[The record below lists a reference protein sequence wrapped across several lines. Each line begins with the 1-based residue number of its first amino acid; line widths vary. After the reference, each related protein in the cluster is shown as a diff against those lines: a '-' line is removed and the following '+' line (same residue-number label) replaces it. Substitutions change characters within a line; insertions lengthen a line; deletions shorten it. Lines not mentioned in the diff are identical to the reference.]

1 MPAQFYLFIEV
12 FNVSIY
18 QTSLFGDLAKTGGGL
33 FSGVVRGLSGK
44 LGGVVSG
51 ALGGGVLG
59 SIAGGIIDYGTNAAL
74 SSVQHKLDELGY
86 KADREFDKLMTTSFD
101 KLGIGAYENG
111 QPNDQGLLFAG
122 GLSLKDMQQ
131 IVDETNTNALSRK
144 NFYVLEISD
153 GLSSQPVQGTQA
165 HLSKFN
171 LFVQSLDLNPVEISG
186 DVHLI
191 GSASLNMPQ
200 QNNLTEMNLTIL
212 DDINGTIKRWA
223 RQKLAFTT
231 PSDGTVMPSIY
242 RTFSVRIIY
251 GTNKALKDYYNER
264 YTMELASY
272 NTQLAR
278 TEQGLEEVTLRFVQ
292 ESTFM
297 PTRY

>member
-1 MPAQFYLFIEV
+1 M
-12 FNVSIY
+12 
-18 QTSLFGDLAKTGGGL
+18 
-33 FSGVVRGLSGK
+33 
-44 LGGVVSG
+44 
-51 ALGGGVLG
+51 
-59 SIAGGIIDYGTNAAL
+59 
-74 SSVQHKLDELGY
+74 
-86 KADREFDKLMTTSFD
+86 
-101 KLGIGAYENG
+101 
-111 QPNDQGLLFAG
+111 
-122 GLSLKDMQQ
+122 
-131 IVDETNTNALSRK
+131 
-144 NFYVLEISD
+144 EISD

-242 RTFSVRIIY
+242 RT
-251 GTNKALKDYYNER
+251 NKALKDYYNER

-278 TEQGLEEVTLRFVQ
+278 TEQGLEEITLRFVQ